1 MRGFIAG
8 AFDLLHPGH
17 IYTLRECKMRCDK
30 LVVGLHVNPSLERPS
45 KNKPVETVF
54 ERFIRLAACKYVD
67 EIVPYETE
75 EDLLNILHTLN
86 LDIRFLDVEYSQ
98 LPERITGKDIVPIV
112 FIEREHSWSSRR
124 LRKRI

>member
-30 LVVGLHVNPSLERPS
+30 LVVGLHVDPSLERPS

-75 EDLLNILHTLN
+75 NDLLNILHTLN
-86 LDIRFLDVEYSQ
+86 LDIRFLDEGYSKTG
-98 LPERITGKDIVPIV
+98 RITGGDIVPIV
-112 FIEREHSWSSRR
+112 FIERKHNWSSRR
-124 LRKRI
+124 LRNRT